1 MSVRKRGL
9 GRGLAALISD
19 EVEYENQE
27 NTILDIDINL
37 IVPNKDQP
45 RTDFDKESLL
55 DLANSIKTHGI
66 IQPIIVRKIEDK
78 YEIIAGERRWR
89 AGKLAGLTEI
99 PSILKVAD
107 NMESAKYALI
117 ENIQREDLNPV
128 EEGKAYK
135 ELIEKHKL
143 TQEDLA
149 KEVGKSRPYIS
160 NSIRI
165 LNLEGEVL
173 EFIYDGKLS
182 LGHGK
187 VLLAIKNKKE
197 QIEMAKRIIE
207 QGLNIRQIE
216 NIIKEKKP
224 IKKKAKKTK
233 EKDPHII
240 DLEDNLMS
248 ILGTKVNLVTGK
260 KKGKIEIEYYGL
272 DDLDRILDI
281 LKNE

>member
-1 MSVRKRGL
+1 MSVKKRGL

-19 EVEYENQE
+19 EVEDENQE

-89 AGKLAGLTEI
+89 AGELAGLTEI
-99 PSILKVAD
+99 PSIVKVAD
-107 NMESAKYALI
+107 RKKSAKYALI

-135 ELIEKHKL
+135 ELIEKYKL

-149 KEVGKSRPYIS
+149 KEVGKSRPYIA

-165 LNLEGEVL
+165 LNLEEEVL
-173 EFIYDGKLS
+173 EFIYDGNLS

-187 VLLAIKNKKE
+187 VLLGIKDKKK
-197 QIEMAKRIIE
+197 QIEMAKRIIDE
-207 QGLNIRQIE
+207 GLNIRQTE

-224 IKKKAKKTK
+224 RKKKAKKMK

-248 ILGTKVNLVTGK
+248 ILGTKVNLVAGK

-281 LKNE
+281 LRNE